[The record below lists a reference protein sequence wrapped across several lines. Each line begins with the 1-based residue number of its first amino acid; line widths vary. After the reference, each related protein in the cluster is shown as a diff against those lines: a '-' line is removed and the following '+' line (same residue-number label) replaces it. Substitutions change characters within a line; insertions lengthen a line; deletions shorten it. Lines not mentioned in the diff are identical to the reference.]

1 MMAAWLRRPAA
12 ALTWVARMALPYAV
26 VAVRHQLDCLY
37 ILQIERYKP
46 DRYGRWLLG
55 HWRQV
60 IPVLEIALQ
69 MLTVFSAPLLI
80 AGLGV
85 HWVFAYLLWLGTG
98 HLILWRHRSLQ
109 VSQRLQHTARA
120 VRVALVAFGMS
131 GMLGAAYVW
140 LVAASIPRLDLLARL
155 SIGAIGA
162 VAWVG
167 IFGPGLVLLAAQV
180 VVPVERRISRTFLG
194 EADRRMRA
202 YPGRVIG
209 ITGSYGKTTTK
220 FITAAL

>member
-1 MMAAWLRRPAA
+1 MTAAWLRRPAA
-12 ALTWVARMALPYAV
+12 ALTWVARIALPYAV
-26 VAVRHQLDCLY
+26 VAVQHQLDCLY

-85 HWVFAYLLWLGTG
+85 HWLFGYLLWLGTG

-120 VRVALVAFGMS
+120 VRVALVALGMS
-131 GMLGAAYVW
+131 GVLGAAYVG
-140 LVAASIPRLDLLARL
+140 LVAAAIYCNSSPQSIYNLLFQ
-155 SIGAIGA
+155 SKN
-162 VAWVG
+162 
-167 IFGPGLVLLAAQV
+167 LL
-180 VVPVERRISRTFLG
+180 PHI
-194 EADRRMRA
+194 
-202 YPGRVIG
+202 
-209 ITGSYGKTTTK
+209 
-220 FITAAL
+220 